1 MSEDKQPVTDAVRDA
16 YAQKKSVNWAMDIWG
31 ADPEKPHL
39 NRKVV
44 EVVGSVL
51 LGHSF
56 RTVSGDGRGQP
67 CDPADAASALRLV
80 ADALSRDP
88 TRRALEIA
96 ARLGEA
102 SYVLAHCDNNIISA
116 RLGRLCQRF
125 GHVVDEHLSAA
136 ETQSTIAMIN
146 KLSGVVSA
154 RFVGS
159 GDDGWKHSWI
169 LDALQQAR
177 DFFEQAEKEAAEPEE
192 LVLTD
197 DMLERMRKRCIH
209 GR

>member
-88 TRRALEIA
+88 AHRALEIA
-96 ARLGEA
+96 ATEISDATGMSPRDEA
-102 SYVLAHCDNNIISA
+102 A
-116 RLGRLCQRF
+116 RLL
-125 GHVVDEHLSAA
+125 
-136 ETQSTIAMIN
+136 
-146 KLSGVVSA
+146 
-154 RFVGS
+154 
-159 GDDGWKHSWI
+159 
-169 LDALQQAR
+169 
-177 DFFEQAEKEAAEPEE
+177 EQAENAAAGPEE
-192 LVLTD
+192 LVLTDDKAFD